1 MLKLDVDQT
10 EIPEQERFSQAL
22 FERIASELSRTL
34 GAKSDGE
41 IAVLFVGD
49 AEIQRL
55 NRLHRGKDSV
65 TDVLSFSYREAREEN
80 ESLGDIVISYPQ
92 LVRQA
97 TDNDLELEVV
107 DLVVHGVLH
116 IFDYDHEKPEDAK
129 RMFPIQD
136 AVVKAVL

>member
-1 MLKLDVDQT
+1 MLKLDIDQT
-10 EIPEQERFSQAL
+10 DIPEKERFPQAL
-22 FERIASELSRTL
+22 FDRIEIELSMTL
-34 GAKSDGE
+34 GEKGDGE

-49 AEIQRL
+49 DEIQRL
-55 NRLHRGKDSV
+55 NRLHRGKDAV

-129 RMFPIQD
+129 RMFPLQD

>member
-1 MLKLDVDQT
+1 MLTLDVDQT
-10 EIPEQERFSQAL
+10 EIPERERFLEAL
-22 FERIASELSRTL
+22 FARIASELSRRL
-34 GAKSDGE
+34 GEKGAGE
-41 IAVLFVGD
+41 IAVVFVD
-49 AEIQRL
+49 DKEIQRL

-65 TDVLSFSYREAREEN
+65 TDVLSFSYRDAREEH

-129 RMFPIQD
+129 RMFPLQD
-136 AVVKAVL
+136 AVVNAVL